1 MFSKHRHDKQKKNK
15 KINKQTN
22 HPRNLNDNF
31 SSGPFFFTVDKLKVD
46 VYLIGLFWRKK
57 TSEFFLMFL
66 AAVCLHSVIIQTR
79 GWMNLLAIF
88 PCRIYVHKKPW
99 SLSRF
104 RRARLVKSRGTL
116 TAAISSKKLNAIEI
130 TLTIRHAPS
139 NQILCD
145 ILPSPPSLL
154 SLSLL
159 KHETRGI
166 GNLDRRFGAVSIN
179 PSNGSQM
186 DLPPSSSW
194 WKLQDSPRWFNR
206 VCYVEFV
213 DRRDPWPTVDCNLWP
228 SALTWNHSGMAGIFP
243 SLNLGAGTW
252 DARSGTALISNWN
265 CSEMARSSVALPQ
278 FDTVCCH
285 GTRIETVTAQIAL
298 KLHWNRTGTALEW
311 PSAIIL
317 L

>member
-154 SLSLL
+154 SLSLSLSTPLLAHSVTMRWSFISGGGCHFPNGIQL
-159 KHETRGI
+159 KSPWTLPEWGRFLAMI
-166 GNLDRRFGAVSIN
+166 GDWMQTFVYRNRAQIRHKQE
-179 PSNGSQM
+179 SQ
-186 DLPPSSSW
+186 
-194 WKLQDSPRWFNR
+194 
-206 VCYVEFV
+206 
-213 DRRDPWPTVDCNLWP
+213 RRDITYWDVYWSIWSYLRISP
-228 SALTWNHSGMAGIFP
+228 AG
-243 SLNLGAGTW
+243 
-252 DARSGTALISNWN
+252 DARGSIDWYFLAGLS
-265 CSEMARSSVALPQ
+265 R
-278 FDTVCCH
+278 F
-285 GTRIETVTAQIAL
+285 
-298 KLHWNRTGTALEW
+298 
-311 PSAIIL
+311 L
-317 L
+317 LVYYTDEL